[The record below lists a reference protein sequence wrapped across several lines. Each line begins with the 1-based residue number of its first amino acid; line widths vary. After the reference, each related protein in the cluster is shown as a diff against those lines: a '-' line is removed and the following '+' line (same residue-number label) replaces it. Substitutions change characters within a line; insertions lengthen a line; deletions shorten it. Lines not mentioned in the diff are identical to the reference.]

1 MAESFARRLRAETE
15 RWVRDGLVS
24 APQAEAILARY
35 RETSLPWFGRPIAIF
50 SLLGGALL
58 VAAVSLVVAHN
69 WHEIPRWAKL
79 GGVVA
84 LMLAAHGGGLVLR
97 ARGYGRA
104 GEGLFVLGGG
114 LLLVGIALVGQLY
127 NLAGRQSDALLIWSV
142 LLLPAGYALP
152 SLSLNVLAWVA
163 AAAWYAALAFD
174 RTSWLGRDIALNGV
188 LGAVAFAIAGL
199 VAWALGVIHG
209 DGECRRVRQF
219 LEQLGLLALLSALLP
234 LSFVGHQEW
243 GATVAVARWPVAVLE
258 LLAVATVAIG
268 VASFRLPA
276 DRPIVRVGP
285 AAAMLLLIVY
295 LLVFVYAMTA
305 HVPAGT
311 LRVLAWANWALLFG
325 VALALILYGARWD
338 RASWINW
345 GVVWVGVNAVAR
357 YLELFGTMLQT
368 SALFLA
374 TGLFVLALSWVLEW
388 LRRRVT
394 AQAAVPR
401 RSA

>member
-1 MAESFARRLRAETE
+1 
-15 RWVRDGLVS
+15 
-24 APQAEAILARY
+24 
-35 RETSLPWFGRPIAIF
+35 
-50 SLLGGALL
+50 
-58 VAAVSLVVAHN
+58 
-69 WHEIPRWAKL
+69 
-79 GGVVA
+79 
-84 LMLAAHGGGLVLR
+84 
-97 ARGYGRA
+97 
-104 GEGLFVLGGG
+104 
-114 LLLVGIALVGQLY
+114 
-127 NLAGRQSDALLIWSV
+127 
-142 LLLPAGYALP
+142 
-152 SLSLNVLAWVA
+152 
-163 AAAWYAALAFD
+163 
-174 RTSWLGRDIALNGV
+174 
-188 LGAVAFAIAGL
+188 
-199 VAWALGVIHG
+199 
-209 DGECRRVRQF
+209 
-219 LEQLGLLALLSALLP
+219 
-234 LSFVGHQEW
+234 
-243 GATVAVARWPVAVLE
+243 VAVARWPVAVLE

-276 DRPIVRVGP
+276 DRPIVRAGP

-374 TGLFVLALSWVLEW
+374 TGLFVLALGWVLEW